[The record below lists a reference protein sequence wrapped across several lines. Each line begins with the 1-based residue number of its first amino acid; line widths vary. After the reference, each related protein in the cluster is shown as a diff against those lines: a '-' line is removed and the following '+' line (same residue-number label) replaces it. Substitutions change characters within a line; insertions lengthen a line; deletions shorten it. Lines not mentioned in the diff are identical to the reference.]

1 MEQGDH
7 MRLRSKHPAFSIEKK
22 RWQMSSV
29 GMHDFYFVEGCDLLV
44 PALQVQEFTSNF
56 NIMQVGLV

>member
-1 MEQGDH
+1 
-7 MRLRSKHPAFSIEKK
+7 
-22 RWQMSSV
+22 MSSV
-29 GMHDFYFVEGCDLLV
+29 GMHDFYFVEGYDPLV